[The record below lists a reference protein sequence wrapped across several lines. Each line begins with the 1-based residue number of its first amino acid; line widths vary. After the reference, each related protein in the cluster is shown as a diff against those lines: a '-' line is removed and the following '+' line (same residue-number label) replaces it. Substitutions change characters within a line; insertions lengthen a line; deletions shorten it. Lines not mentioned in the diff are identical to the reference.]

1 MKCSAS
7 ESKPFRSRSIVEI
20 PGRARRE
27 ELLSLKNNKIFQ
39 PPNATAIVECCKWS
53 HPWFELGK
61 KKQPKANGSNIQ
73 VTLRERQWMKQFR
86 ESFSFFLPITFLE
99 SSSSVHWQRSIA
111 AWLETPRR
119 RNQARN
125 QDFVLSVLDSS
136 AE

>member
-1 MKCSAS
+1 M
-7 ESKPFRSRSIVEI
+7 
-20 PGRARRE
+20 RR
-27 ELLSLKNNKIFQ
+27 LYL
-39 PPNATAIVECCKWS
+39 NAANEAT
-53 HPWFELGK
+53 LGLNWE

-86 ESFSFFLPITFLE
+86 ESFSFFLPITFLLE
-99 SSSSVHWQRSIA
+99 SPSSVHWKRSMA

-119 RNQARN
+119 CNQARN

>member
-1 MKCSAS
+1 M
-7 ESKPFRSRSIVEI
+7 
-20 PGRARRE
+20 RR
-27 ELLSLKNNKIFQ
+27 LYL
-39 PPNATAIVECCKWS
+39 NAANEAT
-53 HPWFELGK
+53 LGLNWKK

-99 SSSSVHWQRSIA
+99 SSSSLHWQRSMA

-119 RNQARN
+119 RSQARN